1 MASTLGKII
10 TVFRF
15 NSLLS
20 TPSSRKLLSRVR
32 MPLATKVDDM
42 RQPSLPDPSL
52 FAPGTPRDTPGISRV
67 NWTKSRPFKGSSLT
81 CVSFTV
87 APSSE
92 LSACTN
98 ETAAF
103 TCTDSVT
110 SPISS
115 FRSTRA
121 F

>member
-1 MASTLGKII
+1 MASTLGKMI

-32 MPLATKVDDM
+32 MPLATKVEDM
-42 RQPSLPDPSL
+42 RQPSLLAPSL
-52 FAPGTPRDTPGISRV
+52 FDPGTPRETPGISRV
-67 NWTKSRPFKGSSLT
+67 NCTKSLPFKGSSLT

-92 LSACTN
+92 LSVCTSG
-98 ETAAF
+98 TRGLHLYR
-103 TCTDSVT
+103 
-110 SPISS
+110 
-115 FRSTRA
+115 FRHVA
-121 F
+121 DIQL